1 MNVRHVLGAGLVA
14 IAASASWP
22 AHALNIVIGNDDG
35 CEASGVH
42 ALYQR
47 LSAAGHQVIVSAPML
62 DQSGQGGAL
71 AFLRPITPLTAPSRG
86 GNLPAGTPGV
96 ATLAGVP
103 GLAYGERVF
112 CVNSTPVAA
121 VLHGLDV
128 AAAAV
133 FGAPADLVISGVNY
147 GSNTGLIN
155 NGSGTVNAALIAINR
170 GYAAIAASAVLPASY
185 RTFNVLQLS
194 DQEYENADLVVTLV
208 DRLERRVQRPP
219 WQGAHGAQG
228 QAAPRELLPAGFGLN
243 LNLPSYARGSGGALK
258 WRMADVG
265 VAAAAAPFFVAD
277 LSTSTL
283 AQRVGLGNVHLP
295 GVSLVL
301 PGQPDPAAE
310 GLRFV
315 DDSDRSSEQNVIDA
329 GAIALSLIQGNHEAA
344 ALAKAR
350 MRVRLHGLVD

>member
-1 MNVRHVLGAGLVA
+1 MSVRDVLGASLIA
-14 IAASASWP
+14 ITASFSAP

-35 CEASGVH
+35 CEASAVH

-71 AFLRPITPLTAPSRG
+71 AFLRPVTPLAAPSRG
-86 GNLPAGTPGV
+86 GNLPKGTPGV

-103 GLAYGERVF
+103 DLAYGSRVF

-155 NGSGTVNAALIAINR
+155 NGSGTVNAALIAVNR

-185 RTFNVLQLS
+185 RTFNVLQAS
-194 DQEYENADLVVTLV
+194 DQEYENANLVVTLV
-208 DRLERRVQRPP
+208 DRLERRAQRPP
-219 WQGAHGAQG
+219 WHGPQG
-228 QAAPRELLPAGFGLN
+228 QAAARELIPAGFGLN
-243 LNLPSYARGSGGALK
+243 LNLPSYARGSAGALK
-258 WRMADVG
+258 WRLSDVG
-265 VAAAAAPFFVAD
+265 SAAAAAPFFVSD

-301 PGQPDPAAE
+301 PGQPDPAAD

-315 DDSDRSSEQNVIDA
+315 DDTDRSSEQNVIDA
-329 GAIALSLIQGNHEAA
+329 GAIAVSLIQGNHQAA

-350 MRVRLHGLVD
+350 MRVRLHGLVE

>member
-1 MNVRHVLGAGLVA
+1 MRVRHVLGASFIAL
-14 IAASASWP
+14 AASASLP

-42 ALYQR
+42 ALYQK
-47 LSAAGHQVIVSAPML
+47 LTEAGHQVIVSAPML

-96 ATLAGVP
+96 ATLASVSDLP
-103 GLAYGERVF
+103 YGNRVF

-121 VLHGLDV
+121 VMHGLDV

-155 NGSGTVNAALIAINR
+155 NGSGTVNAALSAVNR

-185 RTFNVLQLS
+185 RTFNVLRLS
-194 DQEYENADLVVTLV
+194 DQEYENADLVVALV
-208 DRLERRVQRPP
+208 ARLERRAWPHG
-219 WQGAHGAQG
+219 QGYGHG
-228 QAAPRELLPAGFGLN
+228 QAPARELIPAGFALN
-243 LNLPSYARGSGGALK
+243 LNLPSYAAGSGGALK
-258 WRMADVG
+258 WRMSDEG
-265 VAAAAAPFFVAD
+265 TAAAAAPFFVAD

-295 GVSLVL
+295 GVTLLL
-301 PGQPDPAAE
+301 PGQPDPAAT

-315 DDSDRSSEQNVIDA
+315 EDNDRSSEQNVIDA
-329 GAIALSLIQGNHEAA
+329 GAIALSLIQGNHQAA
-344 ALAKAR
+344 ARAKAL

>member
-1 MNVRHVLGAGLVA
+1 MKVRHFLGAGFVA
-14 IAASASWP
+14 IAVSASLP

-35 CEASGVH
+35 CEASAVH

-47 LSAAGHQVIVSAPML
+47 LTAAGHQVIVSAPML

-71 AFLRPITPLTAPSRG
+71 AFLRPITPITAPSRG
-86 GNLPAGTPGV
+86 GNLPAGTAGV
-96 ATLAGVP
+96 ATLASVP
-103 GLAYGERVF
+103 GLAYGSRVF

-121 VLHGLDV
+121 VMHGLDV

-155 NGSGTVNAALIAINR
+155 NGSGTVNAALSAVNR

-185 RTFNVLQLS
+185 RTFNVLQAS
-194 DQEYENADLVVTLV
+194 DLEYENADLVLALV
-208 DRLERRVQRPP
+208 DRLERRAQRQP
-219 WQGAHGAQG
+219 WQGWLGHGPA
-228 QAAPRELLPAGFGLN
+228 RELIPAGFALN
-243 LNLPSYARGSGGALK
+243 LNLPSYAAGSSRALK
-258 WRMADVG
+258 WRMSDVG
-265 VAAAAAPFFVAD
+265 TAAAAAPFFVAD

-295 GVSLVL
+295 GVTLLL
-301 PGQPDPAAE
+301 PGQPDPAAT

-315 DDSDRSSEQNVIDA
+315 EDNDRSSEQNVIDA
-329 GAIALSLIQGNHEAA
+329 GNIALSLIQGNHQAA
-344 ALAKAR
+344 ARAKLL
-350 MRVRLHGLVD
+350 MRERLHGLVE

>member
-1 MNVRHVLGAGLVA
+1 MTVRHVLGASLIA
-14 IAASASWP
+14 IAACASLP

-35 CEASGVH
+35 CEASAVH

-47 LSAAGHQVIVSAPML
+47 LTAAGHQVIVSAPML

-103 GLAYGERVF
+103 SIGYGSRVF

-121 VLHGLDV
+121 VMHGLDV

-155 NGSGTVNAALIAINR
+155 NGSGTVNAALMAVNR

-185 RTFNVLQLS
+185 RRFNLLQAS
-194 DQEYENADLVVTLV
+194 DQEYENADLVLALV
-208 DRLERRVQRPP
+208 DRLERRAQWP
-219 WQGAHGAQG
+219 GSGHGRG
-228 QAAPRELLPAGFGLN
+228 HGPSPTRELIPAGFMLN
-243 LNLPSYARGSGGALK
+243 LNLPSYAAGSSGALK
-258 WRMADVG
+258 WRLSDEG
-265 VAAAAAPFFVAD
+265 TAAAAAPFFVSD

-295 GVSLVL
+295 GVTLLL
-301 PGQPDPAAE
+301 PGQPDPAAT

-315 DDSDRSSEQNVIDA
+315 EDNDRSSEQNVIDA
-329 GAIALSLIQGNHEAA
+329 GDIALSLLQGNHQAA
-344 ALAKAR
+344 ARAKAM
-350 MRVRLHGLVD
+350 MRARLHGLVD